1 MLHTFH
7 KQVAFKKSSFD
18 ISDFLHL
25 RSHLTRIFCLF
36 DSPHPSLLAPVYIT
50 PYTRDRSYYTCFC
63 HICLP
68 FELSFKLERRYEAS
82 DKSIFSS
89 GKSSPKTEKLT
100 VNLPWNLTC
109 LFLFWIAYCIC
120 NLKSLVTFFGQ
131 SMLDSLHLFPVNFG
145 GTLIGE
151 KNYFVAYSINSF

>member
-1 MLHTFH
+1 MSTDPFQALRRQFCRTGAKLNYSIFRT
-7 KQVAFKKSSFD
+7 VAWRVPSTRCSKSTGAFAPAAPVPTEGVYQ
-18 ISDFLHL
+18 IFLHL

-68 FELSFKLERRYEAS
+68 FELSFKLERRYGAS

-100 VNLPWNLTC
+100 VNLP
-109 LFLFWIAYCIC
+109 
-120 NLKSLVTFFGQ
+120 
-131 SMLDSLHLFPVNFG
+131 
-145 GTLIGE
+145 
-151 KNYFVAYSINSF
+151 